1 METIE
6 QAQVIEQQPET
17 VQENIQ
23 QAVEKTAPEF
33 PSERFGGRFSSW
45 EEVDSFL
52 NTQQEPKY
60 KDDFIK
66 KVVEKYESDGT
77 LEDFFKAYSTDWD
90 KMDDIETLKKD
101 FFEREIATGLDKK
114 VVEKLW
120 NNKLREY
127 NVDPDSVDAEELEVN
142 LAILARDANRV
153 RGEMKKKQQ
162 EYLQPKTQSEQV
174 DVNRVRKVVE
184 SLPETQRL
192 KSDKK
197 LVFDINGTPFNFAV
211 DNVDNIV
218 ESLVDENVFRQVFIS
233 NNKVDADRYMK
244 AMAFGA
250 NPDAMIKAFVD
261 HGRTLGRQE
270 IEKELKNPSQ
280 NQQQAPS
287 MLDPKDMR
295 ENILNSFLESKQR

>member
-1 METIE
+1 MTE
-6 QAQVIEQQPET
+6 AQITEQQPET
-17 VQENIQ
+17 GQENVQ
-23 QAVEKTAPEF
+23 QQNAAPEF
-33 PSERFGGRFSSW
+33 PAERFGGRFSSW
-45 EEVDSFL
+45 DEVDRYI
-52 NTQQEPKY
+52 NTPQEPKY

-77 LEDFFKAYSTDWD
+77 LEDFFKAHSTDWD
-90 KMDDIETLKKD
+90 KMDDIETLKTD
-101 FFEREIATGLDKK
+101 FFEKEMATGLDKK

-127 NVDPDSVDAEELEVN
+127 NVDPDSVDAEDLEVN
-142 LAILARDANRV
+142 LAILARDAKRV
-153 RGEMKKKQQ
+153 REEMKKKQQ
-162 EYLQPKTQSEQV
+162 EYLQPKAQSEQI

-184 SLPETQRL
+184 SLPETQKL

-280 NQQQAPS
+280 NRQQAPS
-287 MLDPKDMR
+287 MYDPKDMK